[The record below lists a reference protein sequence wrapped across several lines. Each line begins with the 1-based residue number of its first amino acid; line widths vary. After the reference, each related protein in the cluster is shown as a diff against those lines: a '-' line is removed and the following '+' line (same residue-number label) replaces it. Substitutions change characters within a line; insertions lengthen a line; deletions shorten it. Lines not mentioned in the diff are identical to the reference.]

1 MILFL
6 YSDQKYEY
14 QAKACITSLTNKISD
29 NDKIVYYT
37 IGFESDFEFKN
48 LHKIKIDL
56 NPQWPSFLFYK
67 SQLSLLTMRLFP
79 NEFYCFTDTDVL
91 FSRRFEFDK
100 VKSNLSYPL
109 ASFGPFECPF
119 SWTIDSL
126 GNKTVYNELPLMKY
140 FNVDKRSQRYVWSCF
155 YSFGQDSKDFFEEYT
170 SMCKNQY
177 LIDQREIF
185 LPFRD
190 ETAFNICLWKRNAA
204 QNLGFAFVNTNTLK
218 TLKHV
223 EESNI
228 VEQHMGSNIDAWGGD
243 WEYINDSSKVLMYHG
258 FKNQEEIDASLRF
271 LLQK

>member
-6 YSDQKYEY
+6 YSDQKCEY
-14 QAKACITSLTNKISD
+14 QARACITSLTNKISD

-56 NPQWPSFLFYK
+56 NPQWPSFHFYK

-91 FSRRFEFDK
+91 FSSRFEFDK

-109 ASFGPFECPF
+109 ALFGPHEYPLI
-119 SWTIDSL
+119 WNIDSF
-126 GNKTVYNELPLMKY
+126 GNKTIYNELALMKY
-140 FNVDKRSQRYVWSCF
+140 FNVDKRSQRYAWSCF

-177 LIDQREIF
+177 LIDQRNVF
-185 LPFRD
+185 LPFHD
-190 ETAFNICLWKRNAA
+190 ETAFNICLWKRNAT
-204 QNLGFAFVNTNTLK
+204 QNLGFAFVNTHLLETVKYVEENNV
-218 TLKHV
+218 V
-223 EESNI
+223 EES
-228 VEQHMGSNIDAWGGD
+228 MGHNLDACGSD

-258 FKNQEEIDASLRF
+258 FKKQEDIDKTLDY
-271 LLQK
+271 LLT